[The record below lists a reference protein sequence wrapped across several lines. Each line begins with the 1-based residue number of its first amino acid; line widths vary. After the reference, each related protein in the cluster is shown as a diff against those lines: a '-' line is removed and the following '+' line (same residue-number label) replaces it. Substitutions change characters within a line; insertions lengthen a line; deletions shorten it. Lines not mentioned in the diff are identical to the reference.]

1 MNMAVR
7 TSVTPYLSVK
17 GATEALAFYRRAF
30 GADVTDQMSEEDGRI
45 GHAEIRIGE
54 ACVYLA
60 DEHPEIGFLSPSTL
74 GGSAVMIELTVAD
87 VDAVIERAVEAGGTL
102 ARPVADQDYGWRNGK
117 LVDPFGH
124 TWLISSPIAEGA
136 ADGKDS

>member
-1 MNMAVR
+1 MMAVQTR
-7 TSVTPYLSVK
+7 VTPYLSVK
-17 GATEALAFYRRAF
+17 GAAGALEFYQRAF
-30 GADVTDQMSEEDGRI
+30 GATVADQMAEEDGRI

-54 ACVYLA
+54 ARVYLA

-87 VDAVIERAVEAGGTL
+87 VDAVMRHATEAGATV
-102 ARPVADQDYGWRNGK
+102 ARAVADQDYGWRNGK

-124 TWLISSPIAEGA
+124 TWMISSPIG
-136 ADGKDS
+136 DPRPTGTGG

>member
-1 MNMAVR
+1 MAVR

-30 GADVTDQMSEEDGRI
+30 GADVTNQMSEEDGRI

-54 ACVYLA
+54 ARVYLA

-74 GGSAVMIELTVAD
+74 GGSAVMLELTVAD
-87 VDAVIERAVEAGGTL
+87 VDAVIKRAAEAGGTVM
-102 ARPVADQDYGWRNGK
+102 RPIADQDYGWRNGK
-117 LVDPFGH
+117 LADPFGH
-124 TWLISSPIAEGA
+124 VWMISSPIGDRPATRKGR
-136 ADGKDS
+136 

>member
-1 MNMAVR
+1 MAVR

-30 GADVTDQMSEEDGRI
+30 GADVVEQMSEEDGRI

-54 ACVYLA
+54 ARLYLA

-74 GGSAVMIELTVAD
+74 GGSAVIIELTVAD
-87 VDAVIERAVEAGGTL
+87 VDAVMERAVEAGGTL

-124 TWLISSPIAEGA
+124 TWMISSPIAEGA
-136 ADGKDS
+136 ADGKDT

>member
-1 MNMAVR
+1 MTMVVR

-30 GADVTDQMSEEDGRI
+30 GADVTDQMSEENGRI
-45 GHAEIRIGE
+45 GHAEIRIGD
-54 ACVYLA
+54 ASVYLA

-74 GGSAVMIELTVAD
+74 GGSGVMIELTVED

-124 TWLISSPIAEGA
+124 TWLVSSPIAERQ
-136 ADGKDS
+136 ADDER

>member
-1 MNMAVR
+1 MAVR

-17 GATEALAFYRRAF
+17 GATEALAFYRQAF
-30 GADVTDQMSEEDGRI
+30 GADVTDKMSEEDGRI
-45 GHAEIRIGE
+45 GHAEIRIGD
-54 ACVYLA
+54 AHIYLA
-60 DEHPEIGFLSPSTL
+60 DEHPGIGFLSPSTL

-87 VDAVIERAVEAGGTL
+87 VDAVIERAVETGGTL

-124 TWLISSPIAEGA
+124 TWLVSSPIGEDPAERER
-136 ADGKDS
+136 

>member
-1 MNMAVR
+1 MIMAVR

-30 GADVTDQMSEEDGRI
+30 GADITDQMSEEDGRI

-54 ACVYLA
+54 ARVYLA

-74 GGSAVMIELTVAD
+74 GGSAVMIELTVED

-124 TWLISSPIAEGA
+124 TWMVSSPLAQRAER
-136 ADGKDS
+136 DG

>member
-45 GHAEIRIGE
+45 GHAEVRIGD
-54 ACVYLA
+54 AHIYLA

-87 VDAVIERAVEAGGTL
+87 VDAVIERAVEAGATL

-124 TWLISSPIAEGA
+124 TWLVSSPLA
-136 ADGKDS
+136 

>member
-1 MNMAVR
+1 MTMAVR

-30 GADVTDQMSEEDGRI
+30 GADVVEQMSEEDGRI

-54 ACVYLA
+54 ARLYLA

-74 GGSAVMIELTVAD
+74 GGSAVIIELTVAD
-87 VDAVIERAVEAGGTL
+87 VDAVMERAVEAGGTL

-124 TWLISSPIAEGA
+124 TWMISSPIAEGA
-136 ADGKDS
+136 ADGKDT